1 MNSSLSKGL
10 RAVEEQLSQTKKELI
25 RMVRIP
31 SISFEG
37 YDRKHLEEA
46 ARLTHHFLSE
56 GTGLRKV
63 KLIRMKGAPPYIY
76 GETRIRSE
84 LPTVLLYAHYDVQ
97 PTMGEHL
104 WTSPPF
110 MPQQRKGR
118 LYGRGVTDDKAG
130 IMVHVASLRAL
141 QATTELPVNIKVLVE
156 GEEEV
161 GSRHLEIF
169 MKRYKDLLQADAVI
183 VVDTANHETGRGTLT
198 TRLRGL
204 VSAEVTVTSM
214 EKPLHSGLWGG
225 SLPDPVMGLC
235 KTLSLLVDAEGRWI
249 FPVSIKDKMGMS
261 MAASTEDSYRSL
273 GMNRSLF
280 RRQAAVHKGVKLL
293 GKQSGVGL
301 LDRLWKEPSLVI
313 NVIDTGG
320 RKEAGNVLMH
330 TAWARLG
337 IRIVPPMRSKVIYDL
352 LSKQI
357 KAACPWGLQIH
368 LKPDSLA
375 DGWCGNPNKPL
386 FWQMTKALKKAY
398 GVSTAF
404 VGSGGSI
411 PFVNTIA
418 THMKHAEL
426 LLIGIS
432 DPYSNVHGK
441 DESLH
446 LGDFK
451 KAILSQVHFFHQ
463 IASMEKEGKKK

>member
-1 MNSSLSKGL
+1 MNPSLSKGL
-10 RAVEEQLSQTKKELI
+10 RAVEEQLSRTKKELI
-25 RMVRIP
+25 QMVRIP

-37 YDRKHLEEA
+37 YDVKYLEEA
-46 ARLTHHFLSE
+46 ARMTQHFLSE

-63 KLIRMKGAPPYIY
+63 KLLRMKGSPPYIY
-76 GETRIRSE
+76 GETRIRSG

-104 WTSPPF
+104 WTGSPFVPEE
-110 MPQQRKGR
+110 RKGR

-141 QATTELPVNIKVLVE
+141 QTTGDLPVNIKVLIE

-161 GSRHLEIF
+161 GSGHLEVF
-169 MKRYKDLLQADAVI
+169 MERYKDLLQADAVI

-204 VSAEVTVTSM
+204 VAAEVTVTSM

-235 KTLSLLVDAEGRWI
+235 KLLSLLVDEEGRWL
-249 FPVSIKDKMGMS
+249 FPTSTKNKILGSI
-261 MAASTEDSYRSL
+261 AASTKYQDPYRSL

-280 RRQAAVHKGVKLL
+280 RRQAGVCKGVKLL
-293 GKQSGVGL
+293 GKQSGIGL
-301 LDRLWKEPSLVI
+301 LERLWVEPSLVI
-313 NVIDTGG
+313 NAIETGTGG

-337 IRIVPPMRSKVIYDL
+337 IRIVPPMRSKAVYDL
-352 LSKQI
+352 LTKQI

-368 LKPDSLA
+368 IKPDAIA

-386 FWQMTKALKKAY
+386 FEQMTKALKKAY

-411 PFVNTIA
+411 PFVSTMAN
-418 THMKHAEL
+418 HMKQAEL
-426 LLIGIS
+426 LLVGIG

-463 IASMEKEGKKK
+463 IS